1 VAPSLLHVR
10 AFRSATG
17 PSVHAT
23 AQPEPPRLPGA
34 AAVRARPQPRSP
46 KPSRCP
52 PLGSA
57 TRAHAI
63 ARSTRTIAR
72 CGSRGSRLPSPLATG
87 CRVRGGIGEPERI
100 PRLGANCVNVEDCGP
115 QRWGPRRC
123 RVVEHQPET
132 SPRGDPLP
140 LSRFIAPF
148 APSAA
153 GAPTASAARGP
164 RRSMNPAVGGRGR
177 PLFIGLGGGPARCRG
192 DGERRAVSRSWGPT
206 GRRSS
211 QATARSGSRLPQ
223 HREQSSTRGRR
234 RSPTGR
240 SAGIWRR
247 SEGAYSSVSEALRRR
262 ILVGMTDAN
271 RLAELRAEARHARE
285 RLDLYRAKV
294 YGPRA
299 TSLTRLRELER
310 VSEAAQDRLQAAER
324 ERP

>member
-164 RRSMNPAVGGRGR
+164 RRSMSPAVGGREDPCLSGLVEVRPDVGGMESEGR
-177 PLFIGLGGGPARCRG
+177 CPAHGAQPGAALPKRQRGPAPGCRSTASRARRAG
-192 DGERRAVSRSWGPT
+192 DG
-206 GRRSS
+206 GRRLGDRPVFGG
-211 QATARSGSRLPQ
+211 APKA
-223 HREQSSTRGRR
+223 HTRRYR
-234 RSPTGR
+234 
-240 SAGIWRR
+240 RR
-247 SEGAYSSVSEALRRR
+247 SEGAYSSV
-262 ILVGMTDAN
+262 
-271 RLAELRAEARHARE
+271 
-285 RLDLYRAKV
+285 
-294 YGPRA
+294 
-299 TSLTRLRELER
+299 
-310 VSEAAQDRLQAAER
+310 
-324 ERP
+324 

>member
-115 QRWGPRRC
+115 QRWGQRRC

-164 RRSMNPAVGGRGR
+164 RRSMNPAVGGREDPCLSGLVEVRPDVGGMESEGR
-177 PLFIGLGGGPARCRG
+177 CPAHGAQPGAALPL
-192 DGERRAVSRSWGPT
+192 
-206 GRRSS
+206 
-211 QATARSGSRLPQ
+211 ARSCASQRPAFTPNGLRQRTGSSPCPATGT
-223 HREQSSTRGRR
+223 SRR
-234 RSPTGR
+234 PR
-240 SAGIWRR
+240 SAASATTGQQ
-247 SEGAYSSVSEALRRR
+247 SAPGV
-262 ILVGMTDAN
+262 
-271 RLAELRAEARHARE
+271 RL
-285 RLDLYRAKV
+285 
-294 YGPRA
+294 
-299 TSLTRLRELER
+299 S
-310 VSEAAQDRLQAAER
+310 
-324 ERP
+324 

>member
-177 PLFIGLGGGPARCRG
+177 LLFIGLGGGPARCRG

-211 QATARSGSRLPQ
+211 ASTIVRITAPRVHPER
-223 HREQSSTRGRR
+223 SSTANGFVTVPCHRYFKTASFGGVGDDRPAVGTWRAPVVRGRSWRAVGPGKNQHVEVAAFAR
-234 RSPTGR
+234 RC
-240 SAGIWRR
+240 W
-247 SEGAYSSVSEALRRR
+247 E
-262 ILVGMTDAN
+262 
-271 RLAELRAEARHARE
+271 
-285 RLDLYRAKV
+285 
-294 YGPRA
+294 
-299 TSLTRLRELER
+299 
-310 VSEAAQDRLQAAER
+310 
-324 ERP
+324 